1 MPYSPA
7 TLDGNAVLEAR
18 RISLS
23 ASSIGPAH
31 GLASD
36 PYGRSANPWE
46 SFAIEPEQYLD
57 AGDKVVALI
66 RLSARG
72 KGSGVPV
79 ERNDGMVWTAREG
92 KAVRLEVLYQ
102 QF

>member
-1 MPYSPA
+1 M
-7 TLDGNAVLEAR
+7 
-18 RISLS
+18 
-23 ASSIGPAH
+23 
-31 GLASD
+31 
-36 PYGRSANPWE
+36 GRSANPWE

-66 RLSARG
+66 RLFARG